1 MKKKYYACNH
11 SGLAIRNI
19 AEVNCN
25 ATGNQVTATDYNYSS
40 GKIKTLSNEGCEC
53 FLYDNTE
60 ISKSEFENYMNA
72 FLEMYPQNNK
82 KDKKKLPIQI
92 IMKEAEETSAQKNP
106 ITSYQ
111 LYGGGVQISGYS
123 KKSRKDLSRFIESHG
138 RKYGFRILDSDGITK
153 GFVTAELLNTLSY
166 HLQDI

>member
-60 ISKSEFENYMNA
+60 ISKSEFEN
-72 FLEMYPQNNK
+72 LK
-82 KDKKKLPIQI
+82 K
-92 IMKEAEETSAQKNP
+92 E
-106 ITSYQ
+106 
-111 LYGGGVQISGYS
+111 YS
-123 KKSRKDLSRFIESHG
+123 KTGNNYKDLRYYPPENTCICL
-138 RKYGFRILDSDGITK
+138 I
-153 GFVTAELLNTLSY
+153 FVCKI
-166 HLQDI
+166 DIFFHPFAFQA